1 MVILFD
7 TLSILP
13 PATVL
18 ENCLETP
25 GLKPFSTF
33 VELFQLYLFVTIA
46 NVVGTLNHIFFLLGE
61 RHPLFPC
68 VDCFTC
74 PSIFQWHCPLN
85 FVWLPHNALFCFLL
99 FHTLLLFFVDC
110 QTFLPLFL
118 SGTVPLIFVWMS
130 HMRASI
136 FLCECHT
143 NILVSPLLLSGHCTL
158 FLFRS

>member
-99 FHTLLLFFVDC
+99 FHTLPLFFVD
-110 QTFLPLFL
+110 LFASFSEWNCPTYL
-118 SGTVPLIFVWMS
+118 CVNVTHARLHFFVWMS
-130 HMRASI
+130 HEYPCVSI
-136 FLCECHT
+136 TFKWTLH
-143 NILVSPLLLSGHCTL
+143 LVS
-158 FLFRS
+158 F